1 MIYGNHDIVKRRK
14 GYMNEHCNC
23 YYCESSRRELPLLPG
38 INVLEGV
45 NPAQRRWHRGIVSGT
60 RTSGRSSERYALAA
74 CQVFGTLFLEED
86 GTDRFL
92 DPTGSGR
99 PRKAKRAGG
108 KRDSC
113 HIRRSEAGF

>member
-38 INVLEGV
+38 DQCFRRV

-60 RTSGRSSERYALAA
+60 RTSGDLLNDTLWPLA
-74 CQVFGTLFLEED
+74 
-86 GTDRFL
+86 RFL
-92 DPTGSGR
+92 VR
-99 PRKAKRAGG
+99 YFWKRMEL
-108 KRDSC
+108 
-113 HIRRSEAGF
+113 IGF